1 MLLKDYACFFP
12 KMAVMLM
19 VVVASSSPWAMWFPS
34 DCKGKHDW
42 DALDKLNSFCKDC
55 ADYTGEPN
63 LEAEC
68 KYVFLTSIHLDIYI
82 CLGNL
87 IALHSAVS
95 LPVYFL
101 PSDALIIQRWSFQT
115 VFYSSVFL
123 PRRNCFDNDPFGFC
137 VLLRAD
143 TREVYDEL
151 KEYVKVLSMYD
162 SLSPTAPTFEAR
174 SAPLRRRQVVW
185 GRRMRGRRRGKR
197 SSWW

>member
-1 MLLKDYACFFP
+1 MLDVVLEPSTYNELPKQPHRTYLKNTELLSTRRLKVTLQSIYILPRAASSTFLAMIALRMGKMLLRDHACFFP

-68 KYVFLTSIHLDIYI
+68 K
-82 CLGNL
+82 
-87 IALHSAVS
+87 
-95 LPVYFL
+95 
-101 PSDALIIQRWSFQT
+101 
-115 VFYSSVFL
+115 
-123 PRRNCFDNDPFGFC
+123 RNCFDNDPFGFC

-174 SAPLRRRQVVW
+174 SAPLRRRQVV
-185 GRRMRGRRRGKR
+185 
-197 SSWW
+197 